1 MFNSKQLR
9 PIFLTTITVTS
20 ISLSFIPQTLGESI
34 RVNSQASF
42 SLTSIIKRIL
52 GGEPEDKGRGRKG
65 GSRGDD
71 FCLINPGENEKVW
84 HLNPL
89 FIWQGDT
96 NKIGLKEKG
105 KNIVLWRDSLAQTE
119 SNFKSAQYKGL
130 PLQFGKSYEWLF
142 YSNTSK
148 NIVRLVPFQIMDA
161 TERAPIT
168 ADLSALTKK
177 LKAEGATEE
186 EIALKRANYFENRQ
200 LWGDVLQELYSVK
213 NPSVKLQSI
222 ADKVKNGICKP
233 SSK

>member
-1 MFNSKQLR
+1 MSKSKQLR
-9 PIFLTTITVTS
+9 PIFLTTITVTF
-20 ISLSFIPQTLGESI
+20 ISLSFIPKTLGAGI
-34 RVNSQASF
+34 IVNPQSSWR
-42 SLTSIIKRIL
+42 SIIQRIL
-52 GGEPEDKGRGRKG
+52 GGEPEDKGRGANG

-96 NKIGLKEKG
+96 NKIGLREKG
-105 KNIVLWRDSLAQTE
+105 KKIVLWRDSVAQKE
-119 SNFKSAQYKGL
+119 SNLKSVKYKGL
-130 PLQFGKSYEWLF
+130 PLQFGKTYEWLF

-148 NIVRLVPFQIMDA
+148 NIVREIPFQIMDA

-168 ADLSALTKK
+168 AELSALNKK

-186 EIALKRANYFENRQ
+186 EIALERASYFENRK
-200 LWGDVLQELYSVK
+200 LWGDVLQELYSVQ

-222 ADKVKNGICKP
+222 ANEVTNKICKP
-233 SSK
+233 TFR

>member
-1 MFNSKQLR
+1 MSKSKQLR
-9 PIFLTTITVTS
+9 PIFLTTITVTF
-20 ISLSFIPQTLGESI
+20 ISLSFIPKTLGAGI
-34 RVNSQASF
+34 IVNPQSSWR
-42 SLTSIIKRIL
+42 SIIQRIL
-52 GGEPEDKGRGRKG
+52 GGEPEDTGRGANG

-96 NKIGLKEKG
+96 NKIGLREKG
-105 KNIVLWRDSLAQTE
+105 KKIVLWRDSVAQTE
-119 SNFKSAQYKGL
+119 SNLKSVKYKGL
-130 PLQFGKSYEWLF
+130 PLQFGKTYEWLF

-148 NIVRLVPFQIMDA
+148 NIVREIPFQIMDA

-168 ADLSALTKK
+168 AELSALNNK

-186 EIALKRANYFENRQ
+186 EIALERASYFENRK
-200 LWGDVLQELYSVK
+200 LWGDVLQELYSVQ

-222 ADKVKNGICKP
+222 ANEVTNKICKP
-233 SSK
+233 TFR

>member
-1 MFNSKQLR
+1 MSKSKLLR
-9 PIFLTTITVTS
+9 PIFLTIITVTS
-20 ISLSFIPQTLGESI
+20 ISLSFIPQTLG
-34 RVNSQASF
+34 A
-42 SLTSIIKRIL
+42 SIIVTPQPSWRSIIQRIL
-52 GGEPEDKGRGRKG
+52 GGEPQDTGRGANG

-96 NKIGLKEKG
+96 NKIGLREKG
-105 KNIVLWRDSLAQTE
+105 KNIVLWRDSIAEAE
-119 SNFKSAQYKGL
+119 SNLKSVKYKGL
-130 PLQFGKSYEWLF
+130 PLKFGKTYEWLF

-148 NIVRLVPFQIMDA
+148 NIVREIPIQIMDA

-168 ADLSALTKK
+168 AELSALNKK

-186 EIALKRANYFENRQ
+186 EIALERANYFFRRK
-200 LWGDVLQELYSVK
+200 LLGDVLQELYSVK

-222 ADKVKNGICKP
+222 ADKVTNGICEP
-233 SSK
+233 NYR

>member
-1 MFNSKQLR
+1 MSKSKLLR
-9 PIFLTTITVTS
+9 PIFLTTITVTF
-20 ISLSFIPQTLGESI
+20 IFLSFIPQTIG
-34 RVNSQASF
+34 A
-42 SLTSIIKRIL
+42 SIIVTPQPSWRSIIHRIL
-52 GGEPEDKGRGRKG
+52 GGEPEDSGRGANG

-96 NKIGLKEKG
+96 NKIGLREKG
-105 KNIVLWRDSLAQTE
+105 KNIVLWRDYVAQAE
-119 SNFKSAQYKGL
+119 SNLKSAQYKGL

-148 NIVRLVPFQIMDA
+148 NIVREMPFKIMDA

-168 ADLSALTKK
+168 ADLSKLNKK

-186 EIALKRANYFENRQ
+186 EIALERANYFENRQ

-213 NPSVKLQSI
+213 NPSVKLQSN
-222 ADKVKNGICKP
+222 ADKVTNGICEP
-233 SSK
+233 N

>member
-1 MFNSKQLR
+1 MSKSKQLR
-9 PIFLTTITVTS
+9 PIFLTTITVTF
-20 ISLSFIPQTLGESI
+20 ISLSFIPKTLGAGI
-34 RVNSQASF
+34 IVNPQSSWR
-42 SLTSIIKRIL
+42 SIIQRIL
-52 GGEPEDKGRGRKG
+52 GGEPEDTGRGANG

-96 NKIGLKEKG
+96 NKIGLREKG
-105 KNIVLWRDSLAQTE
+105 KKIVLWRDSVAQKE
-119 SNFKSAQYKGL
+119 SNLKSVKYKGL
-130 PLQFGKSYEWLF
+130 PLQFGKTYEWLF

-148 NIVRLVPFQIMDA
+148 NIVREIPFQIMDA

-168 ADLSALTKK
+168 AELSALNKK

-186 EIALKRANYFENRQ
+186 EIALERASYFENRK
-200 LWGDVLQELYSVK
+200 LWGDVLQELYSVQ

-222 ADKVKNGICKP
+222 ANEVTNKICKP
-233 SSK
+233 TFR

>member
-1 MFNSKQLR
+1 MSKSKQLR
-9 PIFLTTITVTS
+9 PIFLTTITVTF
-20 ISLSFIPQTLGESI
+20 ISLSFIPKTLGAGI
-34 RVNSQASF
+34 IVNPQSSWR
-42 SLTSIIKRIL
+42 SIIQRIL
-52 GGEPEDKGRGRKG
+52 GGEPEDKGRGANG

-96 NKIGLKEKG
+96 NKIGLREKG
-105 KNIVLWRDSLAQTE
+105 KKIVLWRDSVAQKE
-119 SNFKSAQYKGL
+119 SNLKSVKYKGL
-130 PLQFGKSYEWLF
+130 PLQFGKTYEWLF

-148 NIVRLVPFQIMDA
+148 NIVREIPFQIMDA

-168 ADLSALTKK
+168 AELSALNKK

-186 EIALKRANYFENRQ
+186 EIALERASYFENRK
-200 LWGDVLQELYSVK
+200 LWGDVLQELYSVQ

-222 ADKVKNGICKP
+222 ANEVTNFICKP
-233 SSK
+233 TFR

>member
-1 MFNSKQLR
+1 MSKSKQLR
-9 PIFLTTITVTS
+9 PIFLTTITVTF
-20 ISLSFIPQTLGESI
+20 ISLSFIPKTLGAGI
-34 RVNSQASF
+34 IVNPQSSWR
-42 SLTSIIKRIL
+42 SIIQRIL
-52 GGEPEDKGRGRKG
+52 GGEPEDTGRGANG

-96 NKIGLKEKG
+96 NKIGLREKG
-105 KNIVLWRDSLAQTE
+105 KKIVLWRDSVAQTE
-119 SNFKSAQYKGL
+119 SNLKSVKYKGL
-130 PLQFGKSYEWLF
+130 PLQFGKTYEWLF

-148 NIVRLVPFQIMDA
+148 NIVREIPFQIMDA

-168 ADLSALTKK
+168 AELSALNKK

-186 EIALKRANYFENRQ
+186 EIALERASYFENRK
-200 LWGDVLQELYSVK
+200 LWGDVLQELYSVQ

-222 ADKVKNGICKP
+222 ANEVTNKICKP
-233 SSK
+233 TFR